1 MPAPT
6 LDAALVARL
15 YEKAKAADWQIP
27 VDTFAIVLA
36 ASAEKLFAEGA
47 PRDAVHLEQRLMAL
61 HLEDLA
67 LACACDAGHEAAWE
81 RFIREQR
88 PHLYRSADAID
99 STGGARDL
107 ADSLYGELFGLT
119 DREGRRKSLFRYF
132 HGRSSLTT
140 WLRAIL
146 AQRHVDRVRATR
158 RLDPLP
164 DLDAS
169 PIPAAMGRPTD
180 PERPRFLALIQ
191 HAVRRAV
198 TRLHPRDRLRLGC
211 YYGQTL
217 TLAQT
222 GRLLGEHEAT
232 ASRQLARTRRVIRED
247 VESQLRIEVGLNE
260 AQIERCFE
268 IAREDARSI
277 DLAESLSDSSPAR
290 NAVPLR
296 STGEGKAS

>member
-1 MPAPT
+1 MPVP
-6 LDAALVARL
+6 LDASLVARL
-15 YEKAKAADWQIP
+15 YGKAKAADWQVP
-27 VDTFAIVLA
+27 VETFASVLA
-36 ASAEKLFAEGA
+36 TTAERLFGDSG
-47 PRDAVHLEQRLMAL
+47 PRDAAHLEQRLTAL

-67 LACACDAGHEAAWE
+67 LACACAAGHEAAWE

-119 DREGRRKSLFRYF
+119 DREGQRHSLFRYF

-146 AQRHVDRVRATR
+146 AQRHVDRLRATR

-164 DLDAS
+164 DDEFGALSTGATG
-169 PIPAAMGRPTD
+169 PVD
-180 PERPRFLALIQ
+180 PERPRFLTLIQ
-191 HAVRRAV
+191 KAVRRAV
-198 TRLHPRDRLRLGC
+198 IRLHPRDRLRLGC

-260 AQIERCFE
+260 AQIARCFE
-268 IAREDARSI
+268 IVSEDARSI
-277 DLAESLSDSSPAR
+277 DLTESLSADAPAR
-290 NAVPLR
+290 NTAPLR
-296 STGEGKAS
+296 SRSEGKAL

>member
-1 MPAPT
+1 MPAP
-6 LDAALVARL
+6 LDASLVARL
-15 YEKAKAADWQIP
+15 YLKAKAADWQIP
-27 VDTFAIVLA
+27 LDTFAGVLA
-36 ASAEKLFAEGA
+36 TSAEKLFGDGG
-47 PRDAVHLEQRLMAL
+47 PRDAAHLEQRLMAL

-67 LACACDAGHEAAWE
+67 LACACAAGHEAAWE

-99 STGGARDL
+99 STGGAREL

-119 DREGRRKSLFRYF
+119 DREGRRNSLFRYF

-146 AQRHVDRVRATR
+146 AQRHVDRLRATR

-164 DLDAS
+164 DPDTGTLQTG
-169 PIPAAMGRPTD
+169 ITRPTD
-180 PERPRFLALIQ
+180 PERPRFLTLIQ
-191 HAVRRAV
+191 QAVRRAV

-232 ASRQLARTRRVIRED
+232 ASRQLARTRRVIRDD

-260 AQIERCFE
+260 AQIARCFE
-268 IAREDARSI
+268 IASEDARSI
-277 DLAESLSDSSPAR
+277 DLTESLSTDVPAR
-290 NAVPLR
+290 NAAPLR